1 MADYEETYREEEE
14 RVKAHESRVVEL
26 LEAISRSLEHA
37 QNLPS
42 QQDHQSLK
50 SDLAF
55 KTREMKNSKATAQ
68 ALEAQREARAQ
79 ELKKVDTLEEKI
91 EAELKGLKEEMDR
104 MRTELPKY
112 KDLAGLQERMKTNKQ
127 ELAQERQRLLKRREF
142 MKKMMQDMA
151 ARHDKFK
158 TQLQE
163 NDTHIQLSN
172 LLKKWQHYEKNNYVV
187 RDFIAS
193 KEKEADYGAVSQRVT
208 SLIAE
213 HNAQVSS
220 EWSSRRS

>member
-1 MADYEETYREEEE
+1 MG
-14 RVKAHESRVVEL
+14 
-26 LEAISRSLEHA
+26 
-37 QNLPS
+37 
-42 QQDHQSLK
+42 
-50 SDLAF
+50 
-55 KTREMKNSKATAQ
+55 KNSKATAQ

-213 HNAQVSS
+213 HNA
-220 EWSSRRS
+220 